1 MGYLPE
7 EVLFVEEGF
16 VTVDPQTI
24 ASLKQKALKNKRTR
38 IRLCTHADNDHPVHE
53 MLIVH
58 ARGNYIPPHKHI
70 NKSESFHVI
79 EGSADLFFFD
89 EKGEI
94 IKVISMGEAKSGKIF
109 YYRVSKAIYHTLI
122 VTSDIFVFHE
132 TTRGPFIP
140 SETIFGSWAPHED
153 DEKAVK
159 IYMDELMERKKRMSS
174 VSVGSSK

>member
-16 VTVDPQTI
+16 VTVGPQTI
-24 ASLKQKALKNKRTR
+24 ASLKKKALKNKRTR
-38 IRLCTHADNDHPVHE
+38 IRLCTHADNNHPVHE

-58 ARGNYIPPHKHI
+58 AKGNYIPPHKHV

-89 EKGEI
+89 ENGEI
-94 IKVISMGEAKSGKIF
+94 IKIISMGDTNSGKVF
-109 YYRVSKAIYHTLI
+109 YYRVSQAIYHTLI

-159 IYMDELMERKKRMSS
+159 IYMDELMERKKKMSN
-174 VSVGSSK
+174 VSVEIS

>member
-1 MGYLPE
+1 MGHLPE
-7 EVLFVEEGF
+7 EVLFVDETF
-16 VTVDPQTI
+16 LTVDRQRI
-24 ASLKQKALKNKRTR
+24 EFLKQEALKNKRTR
-38 IRLCTHADNDHPVHE
+38 IRLCTHANMSNSVHE

-58 ARGNYIPPHKHI
+58 VKGNYIPPHKHI

-89 EKGEI
+89 ENGEI
-94 IKVISMGEAKSGKIF
+94 IKIISMGDTNSGKVF
-109 YYRVSKAIYHTLI
+109 YYRVSQAIYHTLI

-159 IYMDELMERKKRMSS
+159 IYMDELMERKKKMSN
-174 VSVGSSK
+174 VSVEIS

>member
-7 EVLFVEEGF
+7 EVLFVDEGF
-16 VTVDPQTI
+16 VTVDSATI
-24 ASLKQKALKNKRTR
+24 AALKQKALKNKRTR
-38 IRLCTHADNDHPVHE
+38 IRLCTHSDNSHSVHE

-58 ARGNYIPPHKHI
+58 VKGNYIPPHKHI

-79 EGSADLFFFD
+79 EGTADLFFFD

-94 IKVISMGEAKSGKIF
+94 TKVISMGDAKSGRIF
-109 YYRVSKAIYHTLI
+109 YYRVSKAVYHTAI

-153 DEKAVK
+153 DEQAVRL
-159 IYMDELMERKKRMSS
+159 YVNELMERKKKM
-174 VSVGSSK
+174 VSGAVIVQ